1 MIIHQHKSMIKR
13 NILILGKSTM
23 QRFDGTTLKEED
35 EYSIN
40 FTDILKNFKNVF
52 LLIFL
57 FLLKRYFQGI
67 SGCFDIIIGKA

>member
-1 MIIHQHKSMIKR
+1 MITHQHKSMIKR

-40 FTDILKNFKNVF
+40 FTDILKNFENVF

>member
-40 FTDILKNFKNVF
+40 FTDILKNFENVF